1 MSLANQLTP
10 RRTFVERVF
19 GLPGG
24 ATATAPEVEQ
34 ISVPARM
41 RSSSKTGG
49 GILASA
55 RRLTGKD
62 VKGKNLSTTASA
74 TTVSDWQEEAWEL
87 LDLIGE
93 QRFLANTLAGQISR
107 ADLYVGLASSGD
119 APGSKPERSDDS
131 QLQDLLDSVGD
142 GPSGL
147 SQILYRAGVNL
158 FIAGEGWLVG
168 IPPHKVPGTAEHE
181 AAREAEKLEGPRLV
195 VDRQVPLEESVDVWS
210 LVWRFLSVSELSVD
224 QTDEVSIRME
234 GGETIHLDADD
245 LYLIRV
251 WRPHPR
257 KAWEADSPTRA
268 SLPVLREL
276 LSLTMHIS
284 AQVDSRLAGAGLLG
298 ISTDASTAMKR
309 AAGIDEE
316 DDRDPFVEALI
327 DAMQTPIRDRS
338 AASAVVPL
346 VATVPGNP
354 SEHFHHMSFA
364 SELDKEA
371 RPLRDEAIRRLA
383 LGQDAPPELLLGTSG
398 VNHWG
403 AWLVREETV
412 RTHLSP
418 TLRLLCDALTTQFLR
433 PLMLQLGYSE
443 EQVTDYVVWFDVDHL
458 IARPN
463 RTQDAKDGHSAGVLS
478 DTTLREALGFEDSD
492 GPEEVEETEEDPAVA
507 MAFELVAKSPGLA
520 SSPGLPTLVAQIRQV
535 LEGEEAP
542 FPSASPAPSSQPSQP
557 SEDTSDTSDTDRDP
571 LPATGDDGME
581 EGQ

>member
-1 MSLANQLTP
+1 MSLANYATP
-10 RRTFVERVF
+10 RRTFMERVF

-24 ATATAPEVEQ
+24 VTTPPAEVEQ
-34 ISVPARM
+34 ISEPSRN
-41 RSSSKTGG
+41 REQTGG

-55 RRLTGKD
+55 RRLTGED
-62 VKGKNLSTTASA
+62 VKGRNKTTTASA
-74 TTVSDWQEEAWEL
+74 TSVAGWQEEAWEL
-87 LDLIGE
+87 LDLVGE

-107 ADLYVGLASSGD
+107 ANLYVGRAQASD
-119 APGSKPERSDDS
+119 MPGAMPEKVDD
-131 QLQDLLDSVGD
+131 QRLQDLLDSVGD

-158 FIAGEGWLVG
+158 FVAGEGWLVG
-168 IPPHKVPGTAEHE
+168 IPPHRVPGTAEYE
-181 AAREAEKLEGPRLV
+181 ESRLAETMPGPRLV
-195 VDRQVPLEESVDVWS
+195 VDREAPLEESVDVMT
-210 LVWRFLSVSELSVD
+210 LVWRFLSVTELSID
-224 QTDEVSIRME
+224 QTDEVKIRME
-234 GGETIHLDADD
+234 GGETVTVDADD

-257 KAWEADSPTRA
+257 RAWEADSPTRA

-298 ISTDASTAMKR
+298 ISSEASGAMKR
-309 AAGIDEE
+309 AAGLEESDE
-316 DDRDPFVEALI
+316 RDPFVEALMQ
-327 DAMQTPIRDRS
+327 AMQTPIRDRA

-364 SELDKEA
+364 SELDREA

-418 TLRLLCDALTTQFLR
+418 TLRLFCDALTTQFLR
-433 PLMLQLGYSE
+433 PLMLQLGFSP

-463 RTQDAKDGHSAGVLS
+463 RTQDAKDGFSAGVLS
-478 DTTLREALGFEDSD
+478 PKTLRESLGFGEADAPEKTAQLDQAVSLALSLVEKSPSLADNPGIGGLVLQIRAVLD
-492 GPEEVEETEEDPAVA
+492 GRAEEAVEERANE
-507 MAFELVAKSPGLA
+507 SPD
-520 SSPGLPTLVAQIRQV
+520 I
-535 LEGEEAP
+535 
-542 FPSASPAPSSQPSQP
+542 
-557 SEDTSDTSDTDRDP
+557 SDTSSEDRDP
-571 LPATGDDGME
+571 LPATGNDSEPNDG
-581 EGQ
+581 GQQ